1 VQVSRVVRDIRYDL
15 ALKAIWRGRETISQY
30 VGFVGCIE
38 NRPSVFVVCELDMAV
53 TLGQY
58 KDTAIMGCE
67 CDYVFHF

>member
-1 VQVSRVVRDIRYDL
+1 
-15 ALKAIWRGRETISQY
+15 
-30 VGFVGCIE
+30 
-38 NRPSVFVVCELDMAV
+38 VFVVCELDMAV